1 MKKGIVIGVIVGIV
15 LIILIIG
22 FFVLTNN
29 KGNSSN
35 QTPNQNT
42 NSQDANADV
51 NKMVDCGEMNNPS
64 CFQARM
70 TECLPVTAKLTGTDG
85 SPIEITI
92 LGIEN
97 NTCHF
102 QRKVSGAVNL
112 NCYFPKGTMNWDTID
127 QTFGNDKG
135 LQSVVDSACKSGW

>member
-1 MKKGIVIGVIVGIV
+1 MKKGVIIGIVIIAV
-15 LIILIIG
+15 LLLLVVG

-29 KGNSSN
+29 KNSNNSNSGSQNESANSN
-35 QTPNQNT
+35 Q
-42 NSQDANADV
+42 
-51 NKMVDCGEMNNPS
+51 MMDCGKMNNPS
-64 CFQARM
+64 CFSNRM
-70 TECLPVTAKLTGTDG
+70 SECLPVTAKLTGTDG
-85 SPIEITI
+85 SDIDITI

-102 QRKVSGAVNL
+102 QRKVGGVVNL

-135 LQSVVDSACKSGW
+135 LQKVVDDACKSGW